1 MRVKD
6 IFITVWAIISGLL
19 LFMIIGFLIGY
30 IFIKGYEVIN
40 FQFIFDTPKG
50 AILGQEGGIAPAI
63 LGSFLSTGIA
73 TLVSGF
79 LAIGTAIYINFYE
92 KDRKIIESINF
103 VIKCIGGIPSIVLGL
118 FGYTMFTYYLGLGR
132 SVIAGSLTLA
142 IMIFPVIELRIN
154 KVFKDVDRNIV
165 YSSYSLGVSK
175 SYTILKV
182 VLFLCKDGILS
193 ALSLGYAYAIGAT
206 APIMFCMA
214 VINSPISLDITKPAM
229 TLSYHLYILITQ
241 GISEE
246 MAYGTA
252 FILLLM
258 IVVVILLSKFITR
271 KRG

>member
-6 IFITVWAIISGLL
+6 ILITLWAIVSGVL
-19 LFMIIGFLIGY
+19 LFIVIGFLIGY

-50 AILGQEGGIAPAI
+50 DILGQEGGIAPAI
-63 LGSFLSTGIA
+63 IGSFLSTGTA
-73 TLVSGF
+73 TY
-79 LAIGTAIYINFYE
+79 TNFYE
-92 KDRKIIESINF
+92 KRVKIVESINF

-142 IMIFPVIELRIN
+142 IMIFPVIELRVD
-154 KVFKDVDRNIV
+154 KLFKEVDKNIV

-182 VLFLCKDGILS
+182 VLSLCKDGILS
-193 ALSLGYAYAIGAT
+193 VLSLGYAYAIGAT

-214 VINSPISLDITKPAM
+214 VINSPISLDITKPTM

-241 GISEE
+241 GISEK

-252 FILLLM
+252 FILLLL
-258 IVVVILLSKFITR
+258 IVIVILFSKFITR
-271 KRG
+271 RKG